1 MGDNLPEDNI
11 IIKLIQEGDEL
22 LQNGD
27 LDAAEQK
34 YHGAL
39 ALNPASAEALYS
51 IGAVYTHRQD
61 FQTALEWGE
70 RAVAADPGFKPA
82 HALVGNVL
90 FGINKYKEALEAL
103 AIADESNLMIRAQRG
118 LCFEKLERW
127 NEAEEHFRSVLEN
140 DRGYLTRYSVM
151 ASYDQN
157 PFSADVHHALAR
169 VLQQQGKIE
178 EAKLHYHLTKRIDP
192 TTQLDPMYLEIMSE
206 SDLEN
211 HPIFDKKEFEKPS
224 AESKPEEKLRYLL
237 QISDYATLHGDI
249 QEYKSKDFI
258 SYVAGMINVT
268 QREGEFTTSAQMRV
282 IGDVLN
288 GQEQA
293 DLFASLQLPAWERL
307 FELTEMVH
315 AGKIPIKESLE
326 LADRLEFD
334 WKSVNLLLS
343 LSNRFVELEPETGFI
358 LAHLVEQV
366 LIRSPTTSDAGSG
379 ALLLGKAYYRAR
391 KLEKAAESFQKA
403 SDIFSQANDRDG
415 ELVALY
421 RLDDIQI
428 KQGRFTEALS
438 TIDQYIQLAESRG
451 KTRNVISGRY
461 RRAWTL
467 FMADRDAESYEEG
480 LMVAS
485 MIQEEDVGDELR
497 ENLEKLLVQA
507 AEKAG
512 KSVPDEVLETIR
524 SETVGRSESVDTL
537 LSRAIIAQESGEM
550 DEALS
555 SLEQARTIAESEAPL
570 KRREDV
576 VRVLTDMGVLLSEME
591 RLTEAMDKLREAL
604 WFAEPISAEV
614 DIWTILVNL
623 GLLADLQGQKDEAI
637 TYLERALQ
645 EARQQRSHDREG
657 QSLLQL
663 MQTLNDVDP
672 AKAYEY
678 LHEIEKDFRDFLP
691 FLKPQEKDLP
701 HDWVEGV
708 AAMEAGQYRE
718 GIAALE
724 HLCRDK
730 SPDAECLHPEALANR
745 GNAHSHLG
753 EIPEA
758 INCWENAANAWLGRG
773 DQGLAIDVLGRVAD
787 MLRQE
792 GRGYSETLARMFEI
806 WDDKIENI
814 ETQCR
819 VGVELAEKAVDLDEF
834 TRSEIVLEKV
844 LSIVTSDEWRNI
856 TDEMQ
861 ARITLGIIYRKTSRY
876 RQAAEQY
883 QKALACAQYLK
894 DGPAEGTIRG
904 WMAIAY
910 RYLDE
915 LDSAV
920 EQYRRAIDIAER
932 YQDAEAAAVH
942 RMNLAASLFLLD
954 HDVEGV
960 NTALEALATFDAAGQ
975 KEMALNVLLML
986 LEYGDWEGLSAEL
999 QARIEAFMDES
1010 KQSHDPL
1017 VLGYVYTKHAQWIA
1031 STGDIEGT
1039 QDMMEKVIA
1048 MYGEIG
1054 DCFNQ
1059 ASAFLNLARILEEPD
1074 TAQAISNVTM
1084 ARDLAISIGQIHLT
1098 VKCQEFLL
1106 TAALRVGDDQQIN
1119 SYLNSVLDG
1128 WIRLRRRFKSDR
1140 DRTNFVDRVSNI
1152 TGRCAAHFLQDGQ
1165 IARVF
1170 ELQEWGRAQALTD
1183 LLTESLT
1190 SIQSDKKEVRDLVA
1204 QESEILNSMRDH
1216 EPVYLDTPPLMEP
1229 RIEES
1234 MELTRDLEGELA
1246 AVYKALENYDPCYVL
1261 QKKGVPV
1268 NMARAQALLSTLNR
1282 PAVIVTLG
1290 FVGDEIVAMTL
1301 LPDQKTPSAYRTGMN
1316 RMQVDKL
1323 LETFDEEIH
1332 FYQGEGVDTWRN
1344 QAAPLLHGVAEDI
1357 YQDDLVVLVPE
1368 GNLQQLPLH
1377 ALKLPNGQLFAER
1390 AAIVYAPSLAVL
1402 EMLQQTEHEKRMPR
1416 LLSVGVAFPDE
1427 ARAVSLH
1434 FWGMGRC
1441 LSGNFLNKDEIR
1453 KQLSESSILHFS
1465 CHGYFD
1471 PQHYL
1476 ESGLVLCNT
1485 DTPLREEIL
1494 SLRDLMTW
1502 HLDSDLVVLSACETG
1517 RGTVAPSEFLGL
1529 SRGFLAAGAQS
1540 VIVALW
1546 KIDNA
1551 ATQAFM
1557 LTFYE
1562 NLQRQLRKSDMV
1574 DIAEALRRTQCQ
1586 YAKSSRLYDWAG
1598 FKLIGQPTITWKG
1611 SEK

>member
-1 MGDNLPEDNI
+1 MIILPEDNI

-27 LDAAEQK
+27 RDAAEQK
-34 YHGAL
+34 YHEAL

-61 FQTALEWGE
+61 FRTALEWAE

-82 HALVGNVL
+82 HAIVGIGL
-90 FGINKYKEALEAL
+90 FGLDKYEEALEAL
-103 AIADESNLMIRAQRG
+103 ALADESDLMARAQMG
-118 LCFEKLERW
+118 LCCEKLERW
-127 NEAEEHFRSVLEN
+127 EEAEEHCRAVLEN
-140 DRGYLTRYSVM
+140 DPAYLTRYSVM
-151 ASYDQN
+151 ASYN
-157 PFSADVHHALAR
+157 HNSFSADVHHALAR

-224 AESKPEEKLRYLL
+224 AESKPEEKLIYLL
-237 QISDYATLHGDI
+237 QISDYAALCEAI
-249 QEYKSKDFI
+249 QEYKSEDFI
-258 SYVAGMINVT
+258 SYVAGMVNVT
-268 QREGEFTTSAQMRV
+268 QREGKFYLSAQMRV
-282 IGDVLN
+282 IIDLLN
-288 GQEQA
+288 GEKRA
-293 DLFASLQLPAWERL
+293 DLFAALQLPSWKRL
-307 FELTEMVH
+307 LKLAETVH
-315 AGKIPIKESLE
+315 TGKIPMGESLE
-326 LADRLEFD
+326 LADQLEFD
-334 WKSVNLLLS
+334 WKSVNLLLN
-343 LSNRFVELEPETGFI
+343 LSNRFVELESETGVT

-366 LIRSPTTSDAGSG
+366 LIRSPDKSAAGSG
-379 ALLLGKAYYRAR
+379 VVLLGTAYYRAR
-391 KLEKAAESFQKA
+391 KLEKAAEYFQKA
-403 SDIFSQANDRDG
+403 SDIFSQANDTDG
-415 ELVALY
+415 ALVALNQLANI
-421 RLDDIQI
+421 RN
-428 KQGRFTEALS
+428 KQERFTESLS
-438 TIDQYIQLAESRG
+438 TIDQYIRLAESRG

-461 RRAWTL
+461 GRAWTL

-524 SETVGRSESVDTL
+524 SETVGRSESVETL

-555 SLEQARTIAESEAPL
+555 FLEKARTIAESEAPL

-576 VRVLTDMGVLLSEME
+576 VRVLTNMGVLLGEME
-591 RLTEAMDKLREAL
+591 HLTEAMDKLIEAL

-623 GLLADLQGQKDEAI
+623 GVLADLQGQKDEAI

-657 QSLLQL
+657 QCLLRL
-663 MQTLNDVDP
+663 MHILHDVNP
-672 AKAYEY
+672 TKAYEY

-691 FLKPQEKDLP
+691 LLKPQEKDLP
-701 HDWVEGV
+701 HDWVEGM

-718 GIAALE
+718 GIAALGR
-724 HLCRDK
+724 LCMDK
-730 SPDAECLHPEALANR
+730 SPDAERLHPEALANC
-745 GNAHSHLG
+745 GNALIHLG

-758 INCWENAANAWLGRG
+758 INYWERAANAWLERG
-773 DQGLAIDVLGRVAD
+773 DHDLAIDVMGRMAY
-787 MLRQE
+787 LLKQE
-792 GRGYSETLARMFEI
+792 GRDYSETLTRMFKIWEEI
-806 WDDKIENI
+806 EDS

-819 VGVELAEKAVDLDEF
+819 VGVGLAEKAVDLGEF

-856 TDEMQ
+856 TDELQ

-894 DGPAEGTIRG
+894 DGPAEGMIRG

-942 RMNLAASLFLLD
+942 RMNLAASLFLLG
-954 HDVEGV
+954 HDEEGKS
-960 NTALEALATFDAAGQ
+960 TALEALATFDATGQ
-975 KEMALNVLLML
+975 KEMASNVLLML
-986 LEYGDWEGLSAEL
+986 LQHGDWEGLSAEL
-999 QARIEAFMDES
+999 QTRIEAFMDES
-1010 KQSHDPL
+1010 EQSQNPP
-1017 VLGYVYTKHAQWIA
+1017 VLGFLLTKHAQWLA

-1039 QDMMEKVIA
+1039 RDMMEKVIA
-1048 MYGEIG
+1048 MHGEIG
-1054 DCFNQ
+1054 DRFNQ

-1074 TAQAISNVTM
+1074 TAQAISDATM
-1084 ARDLAISIGQIHLT
+1084 ARDLAISLCQMHLT
-1098 VKCQEFLL
+1098 VECQEFLL

-1128 WIRLRRRFKSDR
+1128 WIRLRRRLKSDR
-1140 DRTNFVDRVSNI
+1140 DRINFVDRVSNI
-1152 TGRCAAHFLQDGQ
+1152 TRRCAAHFLQNGQ
-1165 IARVF
+1165 IARAF

-1183 LLTESLT
+1183 LLTESLA

-1204 QESEILNSMRDH
+1204 QESEILNSMQDQEYVH
-1216 EPVYLDTPPLMEP
+1216 LDIPPLTESRMEEC
-1229 RIEES
+1229 RES
-1234 MELTRDLEGELA
+1234 TRDMESELA
-1246 AVYKALENYDPCYVL
+1246 AVYKALETYDPYYVL

-1301 LPDQKTPSAYRTGMN
+1301 RPDQKTPSAYRTGMN
-1316 RMQVDKL
+1316 RMQADKL
-1323 LETFDEEIH
+1323 LETFNEEIH
-1332 FYQGEGVDTWRN
+1332 FYCGEGTDTWRD
-1344 QAAPLLHGVAEDI
+1344 QAAPLFHDVAEDI
-1357 YQDDLVVLVPE
+1357 CEDELVVLIPE

-1377 ALKLPNGQLFAER
+1377 AIRLPNGQLLVER
-1390 AAIVYAPSLAVL
+1390 AAIVYAPSLTVL

-1416 LLSVGVAFPDE
+1416 FLSVGVAFPDE
-1427 ARAVSLH
+1427 ARAVSLR
-1434 FWGMGRC
+1434 FWGVGTC
-1441 LSGNFLNKDEIR
+1441 LSGNFLAKDEIR
-1453 KQLSESSILHFS
+1453 KHLSESSILHFS

-1476 ESGLVLCNT
+1476 ESGLVLCTT

-1494 SLRDLMTW
+1494 SLRDIMTW

-1562 NLQRQLRKSDMV
+1562 NLQRQLRKSDMM
-1574 DIAEALRRTQCQ
+1574 DLAEVLRRTQCQ

-1598 FKLIGQPTITWKG
+1598 FKLIGQPTIAWKG
-1611 SEK
+1611 GKNDT